1 MRLLLATNHLGLGGS
16 ESYLRTVA
24 EQLDRLAHEV
34 LVYAPELGNGV
45 DLARE
50 RGLTVEGG
58 IGSITEPFDA
68 ALVQDSGVSHELAD
82 QFPQMPQ
89 IFICH
94 STKYDLQAPP
104 QLSDVV
110 AAVVVLNDRVGSR
123 VSAFS
128 TQVEVVR
135 LRQPIDTERFLPGG
149 VLPAQPR
156 RALLVS
162 NNPNDDRQQ
171 IIEAACSAADIDL
184 ERLGRD
190 GQVAD
195 PRSALAEADMVIGY
209 GRSILEAMACGRA
222 AYVYDW
228 TGSDGWVTAESYT
241 AIEADGIAG
250 GTGRQ
255 VVDAD
260 RLAVDLRA
268 YDSGMGPVNRD
279 LIMTHHRASVHAQE
293 LIEIVN
299 RVASPESRPRGPL
312 QEMARLVRLEW
323 RARDDVRSLQR
334 ENVHLRELL
343 RHNQEATERVVGELR
358 ESEAAVHEMRTSSSW
373 RITRP
378 LRSLGLLR
386 RRRRHRA

>member
-34 LVYAPELGNGV
+34 LVYAPEMGNGV

-58 IGSITEPFDA
+58 IGSITEPLDA
-68 ALVQDSGVSHELAD
+68 ALVQDAGVSHELAD

-94 STKYDLQAPP
+94 SANYDLQAPP
-104 QLSDVV
+104 QLSDAV

-135 LRQPIDTERFLPGG
+135 LRQPIDTERFLPGAA
-149 VLPAQPR
+149 LPPKPR
-156 RALLVS
+156 RALLIS
-162 NNPNDDRQQ
+162 NNPNEDRLM
-171 IIEAACSAADIDL
+171 IVESACAAAGIDL
-184 ERLGRD
+184 ERLGARE
-190 GQVAD
+190 QITD

-228 TGSDGWVTAESYT
+228 AGGDGWVTAESYPT
-241 AIEADGIAG
+241 IERDGFG
-250 GTGRQ
+250 GRSHGEI
-255 VVDAD
+255 VDAD
-260 RLAVDLRA
+260 RLRVDLRA
-268 YDSGMGPVNRD
+268 YDPAMGPVNRD
-279 LIMTHHRASVHAQE
+279 LIIAHHRANLHAQKLVE
-293 LIEIVN
+293 LVRRITPDE
-299 RVASPESRPRGPL
+299 RRPREAL
-312 QEMARLVRLEW
+312 VEMARLVRLEW

-343 RHNQEATERVVGELR
+343 RHNQGATERVVGELR

-378 LRSLGLLR
+378 LRSLGSLR